1 MSKSA
6 TWQHRKASSD
16 AERFG
21 LLDNPNAAK
30 YRRMPVFQEPIGE
43 LPSMRPLTAFGIT
56 SGVGSMLIGPHRLGY
71 KVVGNVE
78 WRDYYR
84 YRRQTGDSTFCNY
97 FPGAFN
103 ARGLN
108 DVPKNML
115 PGSIDLALGHPEC
128 LMGET
133 KVYTSTGWQRIK
145 NIRKG
150 DLVLT
155 HNRRFRPVIKTF
167 KNFLPKSEWV
177 ELSLSGAPKKGTHT
191 RLNLTVNH
199 PVLTSRGWVTAGEVL
214 EGDTIKLLSRSC
226 LQCGKPIP
234 FYKDFCSVS
243 EAVQYQWDTASEEE
257 RKALTTAAHERTR
270 ERCKDGSH
278 QFHDPVVRSNAMKKL
293 SASRSSSNLER
304 ILEWGMKEVGLPE
317 PTRQHPVG
325 RFFIDFAFP
334 EQKIAIEADG
344 VFWHND
350 ESKEKAR
357 DAFLEEQGWTVLHF
371 AEDRIRQDA
380 IGCAQETLR
389 VLSNHSG
396 DFHFIDMPILSVR
409 SYQSQIGR
417 TVYNLGVL
425 DDHSYVAKGFV
436 VHNCGRYSSL
446 SHSVVAG
453 NGQYQATRGE
463 DVSDLPMFLKLVA
476 ELEPR
481 FFLMD
486 DLPDS
491 FGPLP
496 MSEYIKILP
505 GYDLFP
511 EWISNWGYGNIQKH
525 RNRMFIVGAK
535 KSEGFVFVPGEEE
548 HGLVLRDA
556 ISRFLEVPAA
566 GAPNHA
572 FVDPAFVP
580 GRYVNM
586 RWYGERSSWGDLAE
600 LFKTG
605 DWGKNLK
612 YYSPA
617 GEQKVR
623 PGTTNPKW
631 DGFCP
636 VLSGGYNPIHPI
648 RRSPLSIRERA
659 AIQGF
664 PDDFLFHHDEEG
676 PFREV
681 WEPYN
686 SDGQRGIKQT
696 GKSMPLQFTTYV
708 AAQVQAFIN
717 RDTFATTGKRILKP
731 NPKVTKA
738 KEDFCR
744 LSGYSNQAG
753 ACKQCWHRAECPLFL
768 ELKDVT

>member
-6 TWQHRKASSD
+6 TWQHRKADSD
-16 AERFG
+16 EERFG
-21 LLDNPNAAK
+21 LLDKPTLAK
-30 YRRMPVFQEPIGE
+30 YKRMPVFQEPKGE
-43 LPSMRPLTAFGIT
+43 LPSMRPFTAFGIT
-56 SGVGSMLIGPHRLGY
+56 SGVGSMLIGPHTLGY
-71 KVVGNVE
+71 KVVGNIE

-84 YRRQTGDSTFCNY
+84 YRRQSGDSTFCNY

-103 ARGLN
+103 ARGLQ

-128 LMGET
+128 
-133 KVYTSTGWQRIK
+133 
-145 NIRKG
+145 
-150 DLVLT
+150 
-155 HNRRFRPVIKTF
+155 
-167 KNFLPKSEWV
+167 
-177 ELSLSGAPKKGTHT
+177 
-191 RLNLTVNH
+191 
-199 PVLTSRGWVTAGEVL
+199 
-214 EGDTIKLLSRSC
+214 
-226 LQCGKPIP
+226 
-234 FYKDFCSVS
+234 
-243 EAVQYQWDTASEEE
+243 
-257 RKALTTAAHERTR
+257 
-270 ERCKDGSH
+270 
-278 QFHDPVVRSNAMKKL
+278 
-293 SASRSSSNLER
+293 
-304 ILEWGMKEVGLPE
+304 
-317 PTRQHPVG
+317 
-325 RFFIDFAFP
+325 
-334 EQKIAIEADG
+334 
-344 VFWHND
+344 
-350 ESKEKAR
+350 
-357 DAFLEEQGWTVLHF
+357 
-371 AEDRIRQDA
+371 
-380 IGCAQETLR
+380 
-389 VLSNHSG
+389 
-396 DFHFIDMPILSVR
+396 
-409 SYQSQIGR
+409 
-417 TVYNLGVL
+417 
-425 DDHSYVAKGFV
+425 
-436 VHNCGRYSSL
+436 GRYSSL

-453 NGQYQATRGE
+453 NGEYQATRGQ
-463 DVSDLPMFLKLVA
+463 DVSDLPLFLKLVA
-476 ELEPR
+476 ELQPR

-496 MSEYIKILP
+496 ISEYIRFLP
-505 GYDLFP
+505 EYDLFP

-535 KSEGFVFVPGEEE
+535 KSERFVFVPGEKE
-548 HGLVLRDA
+548 HSLVLSD
-556 ISRFLEVPAA
+556 IIGRFIDIPA
-566 GAPNHA
+566 GQVPNHQ

-586 RWYGERSSWGDLAE
+586 RWYGERSSWGELAE

-636 VLSGGYNPIHPI
+636 VLSGGYNPIHPL

-676 PFREV
+676 PYREV

-708 AAQVQAFIN
+708 ADQVKAHMEKRPFQ
-717 RDTFATTGKRILKP
+717 TTGARILKP
-731 NPKVTKA
+731 NPKVTQA

-744 LSGYSNQAG
+744 LSGYADQAR
-753 ACKQCWHRAECPLFL
+753 ACANCWHRAECPLYP
-768 ELKDVT
+768 ELRDGNPR